1 VSHAERSEFAGTHP
15 VCSPSPSRS
24 FPKPRFSA
32 VSTLDQPRMYAAGME
47 IYNVDLT
54 EAIASKHRRVSMFF
68 IMFACTA
75 PTYFVLEWFWHSH
88 PRPTVTEMA
97 IQAILFSLGMSAIQS
112 SRSYW
117 RSASKS
123 WSTYQIVV
131 DDDEIATRNFN
142 SFNRLHSKTIRRG
155 EIRTVIEKEQG
166 LLISRR
172 GRAATRYF
180 FGGIWIPKQL
190 ADYEYLK
197 RLVLGWSAEQA
208 A

>member
-1 VSHAERSEFAGTHP
+1 LIVPAKSGFVQVRFCRWAACLNLDEH
-15 VCSPSPSRS
+15 
-24 FPKPRFSA
+24 RFSA

-54 EAIASKHRRVSMFF
+54 EAMANRHRRVRMFF
-68 IMFACTA
+68 ILFACFA
-75 PTYFVLEWFWHSH
+75 PSYFALEWLWRSHS
-88 PRPTVTEMA
+88 RPTVTAMA
-97 IQAILFSLGMSAIQS
+97 IQAIFFSLVMSAIQS
-112 SRSYW
+112 SRSNW
-117 RSASKS
+117 LSASES

-131 DDDEIATRNFN
+131 SDDEIVTRNFN
-142 SFNRLHSKTIRRG
+142 SFSRLYSKTIRRG

-197 RLVLGWSAEQA
+197 RLVLSWRPDQLPE
-208 A
+208 

>member
-1 VSHAERSEFAGTHP
+1 
-15 VCSPSPSRS
+15 
-24 FPKPRFSA
+24 
-32 VSTLDQPRMYAAGME
+32 ME

-54 EAIASKHRRVSMFF
+54 EAIASKHRRVRMFF
-68 IMFACTA
+68 IFFACFA
-75 PTYFVLEWFWHSH
+75 PTYFALGWLWHSH

-97 IQAILFSLGMSAIQS
+97 IKAIVFSFVMSAIQS

-117 RSASKS
+117 LSISKS
-123 WSTYQIVV
+123 WSTYQIVI
-131 DDDEIATRNFN
+131 DDDEIVTRNFK
-142 SFNRLHSKTIRRG
+142 SFDRMHSKTIRRG

-180 FGGIWIPKQL
+180 FGGMWIPKQL

-197 RLVLGWSAEQA
+197 RLVLSWRVERVA
-208 A
+208 